1 MHFDYFANINSD
13 DEAIID
19 ELVKELHA
27 SHVGERPKLEHRGDF
42 FTESSDRLMIFEE
55 KTENQTSY
63 IHIWFIYKT
72 SANETRSAVSMVI
85 PFQDESRTP
94 EVARIKATTQL
105 KGEVLGLTTFLLT
118 KKQEKDELEALP
130 F

>member
-27 SHVGERPKLEHRGDF
+27 SHVGERLKLEHRGDF

>member
-1 MHFDYFANINSD
+1 
-13 DEAIID
+13 
-19 ELVKELHA
+19 
-27 SHVGERPKLEHRGDF
+27 
-42 FTESSDRLMIFEE
+42 MIFEE

-85 PFQDESRTP
+85 PFQDESWTP

>member
-27 SHVGERPKLEHRGDF
+27 SHVGERSQLEHRGDF

-63 IHIWFIYKT
+63 LHVWFIYKT

-85 PFQDESRTP
+85 PFQDESWTP

-105 KGEVLGLTTFLLT
+105 KGEVVGLTTFLLT

>member
-27 SHVGERPKLEHRGDF
+27 SHVGERSQLEHRGDF